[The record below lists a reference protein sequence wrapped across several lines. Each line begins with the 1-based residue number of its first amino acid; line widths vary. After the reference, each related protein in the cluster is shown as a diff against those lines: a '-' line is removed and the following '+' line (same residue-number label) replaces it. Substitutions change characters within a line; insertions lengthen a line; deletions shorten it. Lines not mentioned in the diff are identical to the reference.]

1 MKTLTIGRDASNNIV
16 LNDNMVS
23 RNHAQLI
30 VLGEGRV
37 QIKDLGSTNGTFV
50 NGNKINEL
58 YLNPGDI
65 VKCANAFLNWQLYV
79 NSTAP
84 NSENRTSDKNNQPDQ
99 RSGQNIQREPVQNEN
114 KLFISASISDSLP
127 AMVRNELATLSAQ
140 RQQEFVEEYNRKK
153 KSLALA
159 YFLML
164 PLCFCLYYGYL
175 HKWGL
180 QFLFWFTAGGLG
192 IWWIIDLFRQPGL
205 IKDYNM
211 DIANEVMRNLK
222 TISHS

>member
-1 MKTLTIGRDASNNIV
+1 MKTLSIGRDASNNIV

-50 NGNKINEL
+50 NGTKINEL

-65 VKCANAFLNWQLYV
+65 VKCASAFLNWQLYT
-79 NSTAP
+79 NSAAP
-84 NSENRTSDKNNQPDQ
+84 NTDSRTSGKNNQPDP
-99 RSGQNIQREPVQNEN
+99 RSAQNIPREPAYNEN
-114 KLFISASISDSLP
+114 KLFISSSISDDLP

-153 KSLALA
+153 KSLGIAYLFLIIVFALH
-159 YFLML
+159 
-164 PLCFCLYYGYL
+164 YGYL
-175 HKWGL
+175 RKWGL
-180 QFLFWFTAGGLG
+180 QFLFWFTLGGFG
-192 IWWIIDLFRQPGL
+192 IWWIIDLFRLPGL

>member
-99 RSGQNIQREPVQNEN
+99 RSGQNLQREPVQNEN

-153 KSLALA
+153 KSLGIAYLFLIIVFALH
-159 YFLML
+159 
-164 PLCFCLYYGYL
+164 YGYL
-175 HKWGL
+175 RKWGL

-192 IWWIIDLFRQPGL
+192 IWWIIDLFRLPGL

>member
-16 LNDNMVS
+16 LNDTMVS

-30 VLGEGRV
+30 VSGEGRV
-37 QIKDLGSTNGTFV
+37 QIKDLGSTNGTYV

-58 YLNPGDI
+58 YLNPGDV
-65 VKCANAFLNWQLYV
+65 VKCASAFLNWQLYA
-79 NSTAP
+79 NSAP
-84 NSENRTSDKNNQPDQ
+84 PDNDKRTQYTNSPQDQ
-99 RSGQNIQREPVQNEN
+99 RPAQNIQRENVQIEN
-114 KLFISASISDSLP
+114 KLFISSSISDDLP

-164 PLCFCLYYGYL
+164 PFCLCLYYGYL

-180 QFLFWFTAGGLG
+180 QFLFWVTGAGLG
-192 IWWIIDLFRQPGL
+192 IWWVIDLFRLPGL

-222 TISHS
+222 TIAH